1 MKKLLFLG
9 VSLFSVSAF
18 SADISTQKMM
28 IRGVDKI
35 TGHVSTVEAAVG
47 QSLEFGTLTIFP
59 EKCLAK
65 PQEEMPENAAF
76 FRVFEKNIDGKQSL
90 VFNGWMFSS
99 NPALSAMEH
108 PRYDIWLLHC
118 INKDVDSY
126 VVSPDKIS
134 DEHDLNLVAEDDNP
148 ALSEEEKELVEEVE
162 NQ

>member
-1 MKKLLFLG
+1 MKKFLFLS
-9 VSLFSVSAF
+9 VALFSFTAF
-18 SADISTQKMM
+18 SADISTKKMM

-47 QSLEFGTLTIFP
+47 QSLEFGSLTIFP
-59 EKCLAK
+59 EKCLTK

-76 FRVFEKNIDGKQSL
+76 FRVFEKDIENKQSL

-118 INKDVDSY
+118 INEDVSSF

-134 DEHDLNLVAEDDNP
+134 ADHDLNLVAEDDNP
-148 ALSEEEKELVEEVE
+148 ALSEEVKEH
-162 NQ
+162 